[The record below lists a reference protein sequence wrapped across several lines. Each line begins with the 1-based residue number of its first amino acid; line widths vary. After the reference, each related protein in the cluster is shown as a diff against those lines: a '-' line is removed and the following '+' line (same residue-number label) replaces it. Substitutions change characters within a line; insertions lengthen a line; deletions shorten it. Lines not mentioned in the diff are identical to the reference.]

1 MKKYFNIST
10 IGILTFTLGLTA
22 HASDKNIENW
32 PQKPIRIIVP
42 FTTGGSVDIMMR
54 ALGVKLGQ
62 SLNQSVIIENRP
74 GAGGAIGTTLVANAK
89 PDGYTLAAGTTGTH
103 VVNPLVLKKL
113 SYDSVNDFTPISLVQ
128 TVPLVLAINPQLG
141 VETFPEFIELAKQR
155 SNDAPISIAAPSNA
169 HHITIAHLAEVTGAK
184 FQIVPYSGPAQS
196 VTDAIGGHID
206 AVLDTGMAVAP
217 HQKTGDLT
225 ILAVGSLE
233 RLPYLKDTKTISEM
247 GYLGFEAIGINSL
260 YAPANTAPEIIQ
272 RLNKEIKAI
281 MSSPDIIELVTNS
294 AGLVVSSSPEEL
306 ATWQQNQT
314 QVWKELIERTQIQFF
329 N

>member
-1 MKKYFNIST
+1 MKRCLRTVVMGITALTMAITASAST
-10 IGILTFTLGLTA
+10 LN
-22 HASDKNIENW
+22 KEEW

-54 ALGVKLGQ
+54 ALGMKLSQ
-62 SLNQSVIIENRP
+62 SLKQSVIIENRP

-103 VVNPLVLKKL
+103 VVNPLVLKDL
-113 SYDSVNDFTPISLVQ
+113 SYDSVRDFEPISLVQ
-128 TVPLVLAINPQLG
+128 TVPLVLAINPQLN
-141 VETFPEFIELAKQR
+141 VVTFAEFIELAKNR
-155 SNDAPISIAAPSNA
+155 SPDAPITIAAPSNA
-169 HHITIAHLAEVTGAK
+169 HHITIAHLAEVTGAS

-217 HQKTGDLT
+217 HDKSGDLK

-233 RLPYLKDTKTISEM
+233 RLPFLKNTQTISEM
-247 GYLGFEAIGINSL
+247 GYPGFEAIGINSL
-260 YAPANTAPEIIQ
+260 YAPAGTAPEVIQ
-272 RLNKEIKAI
+272 RLNKEIKEI
-281 MSSPDIIELVTNS
+281 MGSPDIIELVNNS
-294 AGLVVSSSPEEL
+294 AGLVVSSSPDEL
-306 ATWQQNQT
+306 AAWQHKQT
-314 QVWKELIERTQIQFF
+314 KVWKELIEKTQIQFF